1 MVHICFPDIEI
12 GDYYYCGTVLRSVQ
26 KLSNG
31 QYYIMEFELQNE
43 EDDSD
48 TYEWNVYQ
56 CVVDNNTDADI
67 YGADMNTITG
77 RAPLETF
84 GAAKR
89 ALNELLDYLKD
100 GNYGEVTYI
109 VPKFEDRQKYDLV
122 EILPSLGVDDIFI
135 PNIADLSQMGA
146 GGCFVGKAIHE
157 AGIKVDNKGV
167 EAAAYT
173 IIEVDK
179 AMPTGITM
187 YLDHPFAYSIS
198 ESNGLPLFVGVV
210 NKLQDEE

>member
-1 MVHICFPDIEI
+1 MVHICFPDIKI
-12 GDYYYCGTVLRSVQ
+12 GGYYYSGTVLRSVQ
-26 KLSNG
+26 RLSNG

-100 GNYGEVTYI
+100 GNYGE
-109 VPKFEDRQKYDLV
+109 YDSQIHNIFAGWADERRRRVYGLV
-122 EILPSLGVDDIFI
+122 LGKLHWRLGINDFDGIMEPGYWLTV
-135 PNIADLSQMGA
+135 
-146 GGCFVGKAIHE
+146 VVEKA
-157 AGIKVDNKGV
+157 A
-167 EAAAYT
+167 
-173 IIEVDK
+173 
-179 AMPTGITM
+179 
-187 YLDHPFAYSIS
+187 
-198 ESNGLPLFVGVV
+198 
-210 NKLQDEE
+210 

>member
-1 MVHICFPDIEI
+1 MVHLCIPDIEI
-12 GDYYYCGTVLRSVQ
+12 GDYYYHGIVLRSVQ
-26 KLSNG
+26 PLSNG
-31 QYYIMEFELQNE
+31 QYYVMEFELQNE

-100 GNYGEVTYI
+100 GNYGE
-109 VPKFEDRQKYDLV
+109 YDSQIHNIFAGWADERRHRIYSKVLGK
-122 EILPSLGVDDIFI
+122 LHWRLGVNEYEGMLEPGYWLTI
-135 PNIADLSQMGA
+135 
-146 GGCFVGKAIHE
+146 VVEKA
-157 AGIKVDNKGV
+157 A
-167 EAAAYT
+167 
-173 IIEVDK
+173 
-179 AMPTGITM
+179 
-187 YLDHPFAYSIS
+187 
-198 ESNGLPLFVGVV
+198 
-210 NKLQDEE
+210 